1 MGVLNYGCVWR
12 GLVRQEVGTDRECGY
27 LRCQILHVWVL
38 FPPDYTL
45 EKSPFHAICLLEWA
59 GPVSKKSL

>member
-1 MGVLNYGCVWR
+1 MGVLKG
-12 GLVRQEVGTDRECGY
+12 GVRQGVGTDRECGY

-45 EKSPFHAICLLEWA
+45 KITIPCYMLTGRA
-59 GPVSKKSL
+59 GTVSKKSM